1 MKTVSFVMPVY
12 NPPEDRFRRM
22 LRSILDQRDVRVEL
36 VAVDDGSTNGALG
49 ILREFEAAHPGT
61 VKVRSRENRG
71 AGPSRNEGVLLATG
85 DYVWFV
91 DADDLVR
98 PGAAARLAGVLDE
111 TGAEMV
117 TFDVLYAYP
126 PREPPFPEEWT
137 GTVRETSPK
146 AEIAE
151 KRNAAWSR
159 LCRRDF
165 LGRVGVRFCDAK
177 TGEDIVEAF
186 RWVLEASRVVRLDEP
201 CYLYVLRDGSAVR
214 SPPDVCFFEKGWQV
228 ADLFDDLARRFPDCA
243 PWLELWNF
251 VRTRGHI
258 RLADRYL
265 ENPEGR
271 SAEDL
276 EAVRRAREE
285 YLVRFGKM
293 DAGNPLVALHDT
305 VRLRERR
312 DVGERWKE
320 KLRQS
325 DGERKRAETK
335 SSALENGLADAK
347 RALEART
354 RALEKTERA
363 LETAARALEKTER
376 ALEKAKRSS
385 ERKSCA
391 LEAKE
396 RELEAIRNSLSWR
409 VTAPIRGLLK
419 PLSRH
424 RGGNG
429 SV

>member
-12 NPPEDRFRRM
+12 DPPEDRFRRM

-49 ILREFEAAHPGT
+49 ILREFEAANPGT
-61 VKVRSRENRG
+61 VKVLSRENRG
-71 AGPSRNEGVLLATG
+71 IGPSRNEGFLLAAG

-117 TFDVLYAYP
+117 TFDVLHAYP

-137 GTVRETSPK
+137 GKVRETSPK

-165 LGRVGVRFCDAK
+165 LERVGVRFCDAK
-177 TGEDIVEAF
+177 TGEDIVEVF

-201 CYLYVLRDGSAVR
+201 CYLYVLRDGSVVR
-214 SPPDVCFFEKGWQV
+214 SPPDVRFFESGWQV
-228 ADLFDDLARRFPDCA
+228 SDLFADLARRFPDCA

-251 VRTRGHI
+251 VRTRGHVK
-258 RLADRYL
+258 LADRYL

-285 YLVRFGKM
+285 NLVRLAKM

-305 VRLRERR
+305 IRLRERR

-325 DGERKRAETK
+325 ERERKRAERK
-335 SSALENGLADAK
+335 SSALENGLAAAK
-347 RALEART
+347 RTLETRT
-354 RALEKTERA
+354 RVLEKTERA
-363 LETAARALEKTER
+363 LEKTRRALEKTER
-376 ALEKAKRSS
+376 ALEKAKLSA
-385 ERKSCA
+385 EKKACA
-391 LEAKE
+391 LEARK

-419 PLSRH
+419 PLSH
-424 RGGNG
+424 
-429 SV
+429 